1 MTRQVSLFTMV
12 TGHRPQKLGGFGS
25 NPIAARVQKHL
36 HETLTAL
43 QSRIS
48 LLHGLT
54 GMALGCDQWYAELCL
69 SLHIP
74 YIPRS
79 FRFRDRNAS
88 GLRHHKLSIERSL
101 LTPPRFTVP
110 LSRASTLS
118 DHDIRRALLDRNTA
132 MVQQSHAA
140 IAIWDGRPSGTG
152 DAVRKLQAADIPTFR
167 IHPHIEVERH
177 ALMAWVDQL
186 QSLALHPKGD
196 DIHVR

>member
-1 MTRQVSLFTMV
+1 MTRQAPLFTMM
-12 TGHRPQKLGGFGS
+12 TGHRPQKLGGFDS

-43 QSRIS
+43 QSRIPH
-48 LLHGLT
+48 LHGLT

-69 SLHIP
+69 SLNIP
-74 YIPRS
+74 YTAFIPFQGQERLWP
-79 FRFRDRNAS
+79 AS
-88 GLRHHKLSIERSL
+88 SQGQYRTL
-101 LTPPRFTVP
+101 LAHATAIHSPP
-110 LSRASTLS
+110 LQISALS

-167 IHPHIEVERH
+167 IHPHIELERP

-186 QSLALHPKGD
+186 QSLPLHPKGD